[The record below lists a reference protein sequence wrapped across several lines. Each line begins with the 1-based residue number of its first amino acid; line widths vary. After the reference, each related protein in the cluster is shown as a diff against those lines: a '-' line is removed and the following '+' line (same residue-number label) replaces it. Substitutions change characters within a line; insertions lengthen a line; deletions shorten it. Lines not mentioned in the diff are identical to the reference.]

1 MLGKARTEEVGS
13 THEEARIARE
23 ESEQE
28 SSTGS
33 VEPTQQADEAVG
45 SVCEGGVRNNG
56 GAGEEG
62 GEMGVV
68 DVEGRK
74 EEGGVNA
81 HGRGTRSTPTRGDK
95 EGSEEDGAT
104 GGVRR
109 QGRLASDQQEEV
121 GESVDAPHT
130 PRRSEEAEDHSDGEH
145 EVRRQHTRSGS
156 DDDSDAERTP
166 VSRAQETEHLETV
179 KRERKV

>member
-1 MLGKARTEEVGS
+1 MRSTEDDG
-13 THEEARIARE
+13 
-23 ESEQE
+23 
-28 SSTGS
+28 TG
-33 VEPTQQADEAVG
+33 VVN
-45 SVCEGGVRNNG
+45 V
-56 GAGEEG
+56 GEEG
-62 GEMGVV
+62 H
-68 DVEGRK
+68 
-74 EEGGVNA
+74 EEERDVNA

-166 VSRAQETEHLETV
+166 VSRAQETAPRN
-179 KRERKV
+179 REA